1 MVYLIGNE
9 AACMAN
15 RLSLNVISR
24 RAGVAVYSRLSEDE
38 IAEFLTETER
48 KENKNT
54 QNILLNICYLLFEE
68 YPQKRP
74 CVYILKLCQNW
85 TEGKQE
91 YAKHITQYML
101 STFWGVSAKKTLC
114 LYPETVPKKIGQ
126 SLEEISLRGGK
137 LVKNFIIF
145 WMNNKT
151 IIEFGFRMM
160 WRILLCRSRKMLFT
174 STFSLGG

>member
-1 MVYLIGNE
+1 MRAIYHRIDGIFDWKRGRMHGQQTFDQRDFPAHRRSCLFTTVRRRDNW
-9 AACMAN
+9 
-15 RLSLNVISR
+15 IS
-24 RAGVAVYSRLSEDE
+24 DWD
-38 IAEFLTETER
+38 
-48 KENKNT
+48 
-54 QNILLNICYLLFEE
+54 
-68 YPQKRP
+68 
-74 CVYILKLCQNW
+74 W

-160 WRILLCRSRKMLFT
+160 WRIVLCRSRWIT
-174 STFSLGG
+174 SSSIWLWILTSYSASFNSC

>member
-9 AACMAN
+9 AECMAN
-15 RLSLNVISR
+15 RLSINVISR

-74 CVYILKLCQNW
+74 CVYILKLCR
-85 TEGKQE
+85 
-91 YAKHITQYML
+91 
-101 STFWGVSAKKTLC
+101 
-114 LYPETVPKKIGQ
+114 KIGQ
-126 SLEEISLRGGK
+126 SLEEISLRGDK

-145 WMNNKT
+145 
-151 IIEFGFRMM
+151 
-160 WRILLCRSRKMLFT
+160 
-174 STFSLGG
+174 

>member
-1 MVYLIGNE
+1 
-9 AACMAN
+9 MAN
-15 RLSLNVISR
+15 RLSINVISR

-74 CVYILKLCQNW
+74 CVYILKLCR
-85 TEGKQE
+85 
-91 YAKHITQYML
+91 
-101 STFWGVSAKKTLC
+101 
-114 LYPETVPKKIGQ
+114 KIGQ
-126 SLEEISLRGGK
+126 SLEEMSLRGGK

-160 WRILLCRSRKMLFT
+160 WRIVLCRSRKMLYT